1 MTFIEICHM
10 STLDID
16 SMRALVA
23 IAESGGITRAAKRLN
38 LSQSA
43 VSHKMKRLEGR
54 LERGLFTRIDGKM
67 RLNADGEKLLDYARR
82 LVRLHDEAY
91 ASFHRSDLAGALR
104 LGITEDVTAP
114 GMAQILSSFATS
126 FPNVALTSRVAHT
139 PELVRWL
146 QRGEIDMALIEVF
159 ESELLE
165 GDHPLGRQQVV
176 WLLAD
181 DFKID
186 EDETIPFVAYHR
198 DCFYKAWA
206 ERALAETGRGLRV
219 VFECP
224 SIDGMVNAVRSGL
237 GIGLVNLDV
246 FEQPQ
251 SGRRGDTRG
260 LRIERAMLPQPPPIQ
275 HVARFSAGIPTE
287 QMDRLL
293 ELIEQELIPVS

>member
-1 MTFIEICHM
+1 M

-16 SMRALVA
+16 SMRALSA
-23 IAESGGITRAAKRLN
+23 IAETGGITRAAKKLN

-43 VSHKMKRLEGR
+43 VSHKMKRLEQ
-54 LERGLFTRIDGKM
+54 
-67 RLNADGEKLLDYARR
+67 RLNRNLFARVDGRISLNQDGEKLLDYAER
-82 LVRLHDEAY
+82 LIRLHDEAW
-91 ASFHRSDLAGALR
+91 ASFHQSDLAGELR

-126 FPNVALTSRVAHT
+126 FPNIALTSRVAHS

-146 QRGEIDMALIEVF
+146 RQGDLDMVLIEVF
-159 ESELLE
+159 ESELQP

-176 WLLAD
+176 WLMAE
-181 DFKID
+181 DFKLDDDQPIA
-186 EDETIPFVAYHR
+186 FVAYHK

-206 ERALAETGRGLRV
+206 ERSLARAGRSLRV

-246 FEQPQ
+246 FGQLQ
-251 SGRRGDTRG
+251 SGRRGDSRG
-260 LRIERAMLPQPPPIQ
+260 LRIDRSSLPQPPPIQ
-275 HVARFSAGIPTE
+275 HVARFSSGMPTE

-293 ELIEQELIPVS
+293 ELIMQQLREN